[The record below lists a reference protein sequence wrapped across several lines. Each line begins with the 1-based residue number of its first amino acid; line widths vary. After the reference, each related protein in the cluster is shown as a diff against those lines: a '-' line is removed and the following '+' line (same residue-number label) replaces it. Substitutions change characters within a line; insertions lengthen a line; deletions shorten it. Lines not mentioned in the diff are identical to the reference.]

1 MHSCNQRYRKTKKTS
16 EKAGRDNPLP
26 ERSTN
31 WNEGHNKKNDWWG
44 QFAAVTIRVPVL
56 GSNPDVSTESP
67 RRMNY
72 L

>member
-1 MHSCNQRYRKTKKTS
+1 M
-16 EKAGRDNPLP
+16 KAII
-26 ERSTN
+26 
-31 WNEGHNKKNDWWG
+31 KKNDWWG

-56 GSNPDVSTESP
+56 GSNPDVSTESL